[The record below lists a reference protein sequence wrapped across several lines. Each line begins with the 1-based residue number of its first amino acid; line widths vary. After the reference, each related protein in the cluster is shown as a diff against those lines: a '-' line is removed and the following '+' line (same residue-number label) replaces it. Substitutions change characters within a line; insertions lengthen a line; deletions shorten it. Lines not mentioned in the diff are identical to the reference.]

1 MRIVNWLMIF
11 VISTFLMGCATETDR
26 LVEAINKGDA
36 NEVRLLV
43 GGAEINKEG
52 FDGVRHV
59 TPLNAAIMNGNVE
72 LVQLLIKNGADLRQS
87 INGKVLVLAGSKAV
101 ARILMD
107 EGADVNVI
115 NSYGSTPLM
124 NASGFDFELVGF
136 YIERGADLNYIN
148 TEGVG
153 AIHVAAHKSKYDVAK
168 LLVDSGVDVNKQ
180 LGQGG
185 SDTPLIYSVKSTRFC
200 NVYDEC
206 FDQPWSGNMGKT
218 KVDQLK
224 IIKLFLDK
232 GADASLVGRDG
243 RTAKYWAV
251 NYGRSDLVA
260 LLTEAERVGP
270 IPQPDPVFDDLL
282 TTGRLPAIKA
292 YLDKKPKLIRFVKD
306 DAMRL
311 RLTGP
316 AGLRVDD
323 LIGLIQAKQKDSLII
338 AQMQA
343 KGAAYKKF
351 DPAEVATLQ
360 KMGVTDDVIAAMI
373 SLTTEQDKSQGARAS
388 TGTVPSSSQSVAQ
401 AQSLEEEKSEDC
413 VQLAL
418 ALKACSRTGGLVPF
432 GGSVLVDSCKSTA
445 RSSYHCSVPIERL
458 MR

>member
-1 MRIVNWLMIF
+1 MRF
-11 VISTFLMGCATETDR
+11 VSLLLLLLLIGGIAGCATKNER
-26 LVEAINKGDA
+26 LVDAVNKGDKA
-36 NEVRLLV
+36 GALALLDSGVDVEDV
-43 GGAEINKEG
+43 GRSVSPLCAAAEKGDE
-52 FDGVRHV
+52 
-59 TPLNAAIMNGNVE
+59 E
-72 LVQLLIKNGADLRQS
+72 LVKLIITKGGSVRGSSRGGSPIFVAKN
-87 INGKVLVLAGSKAV
+87 KAV
-101 ARILMD
+101 AQLLV
-107 EGADVNVI
+107 ENGADVNSV
-115 NSYGSTPLM
+115 NSYGITPLM
-124 NASGFDFELVGF
+124 YASGADFELVGF

-148 TEGVG
+148 AEGVG
-153 AIHVAAHKSKYDVAK
+153 AIHVAAHKSKYDVVK
-168 LLVDSGVDVNKQ
+168 LLVDSGVDVNRQ
-180 LGQGG
+180 LGQSG

-206 FDQPWSGNMGKT
+206 FDQPWSGNMEKT

-232 GADASLVGRDG
+232 GADASLVGRGG
-243 RTAKYWAV
+243 RTAKYWAI

-282 TTGRLPAIKA
+282 TKGRLPAIKS
-292 YLDKKPKLIRFVKD
+292 YLDGKPKLIRFVKD
-306 DAMRL
+306 DVMRL

-388 TGTVPSSSQSVAQ
+388 AGTVPSSSQSL
-401 AQSLEEEKSEDC
+401 AQSQSSEEEKSEDC